1 MSKYIKDFKSQVTC
15 LPGPV
20 KNNDTKETGKLMS
33 EKRFEKSDIFFSKK
47 SGSVIPENTQKQKTI
62 HKKNIQSNEMDIIC
76 RKKSSRP
83 ENIKNIFE
91 SQIFK

>member
-20 KNNDTKETGKLMS
+20 KNNDSKEIGKLMS
-33 EKRFEKSDIFFSKK
+33 DQRMIKTDIFFHKK
-47 SGSVIPENTQKQKTI
+47 SGDFVPEKKKFV
-62 HKKNIQSNEMDIIC
+62 KKNIGSNEVYVVHG
-76 RKKSSRP
+76 KSTNSLASR
-83 ENIKNIFE
+83 NRNE